1 MQSHPCSSA
10 PDVRDVIAAWIV
22 CLAIAV
28 GCFGFLAPAKP
39 GGGGAPAALNYP
51 DPIAT
56 LAAAKDHRSG
66 RC

>member
-1 MQSHPCSSA
+1 MQNHPLSI
-10 PDVRDVIAAWIV
+10 PPGMRDVIGAWIV

-39 GGGGAPAALNYP
+39 GGGGAPTALINLG
-51 DPIAT
+51 PIAT
-56 LAAAKDHRSG
+56 LAAAQDHRPG